1 MGIHT
6 ERVKWANRLLGDR
19 KNIIAVEIGVWKAD
33 FSKMMLE
40 SNENISC
47 WWGVDPYMPYGR
59 KHRKEDAWDAIYERV
74 VKKMETFGDRFVLV
88 RRTSQSALSVLPRDV
103 DFVFI
108 DGNHDY
114 EWVLHDLSY
123 EQIIK
128 SGGIL
133 AGHDFTTPK
142 DGIRRAVNKYITNN
156 HRRLNVDSTF
166 DKSGVYWWQVQH

>member
-1 MGIHT
+1 MEFCLLGFCILSGLIGIYILIVTLIEMRKMGIHT

-74 VKKMETFGDRFVLV
+74 VKKMEPFGDRFVLV

-103 DFVFI
+103 DFVLLMAI
-108 DGNHDY
+108 M
-114 EWVLHDLSY
+114 
-123 EQIIK
+123 IT
-128 SGGIL
+128 SGFCTI
-133 AGHDFTTPK
+133 F
-142 DGIRRAVNKYITNN
+142 RMNR
-156 HRRLNVDSTF
+156 
-166 DKSGVYWWQVQH
+166 